1 MVVFEIEIQ
10 FVMVEKV
17 VVFVFSEESI
27 CDVVVMINV
36 VKCLVFY
43 LGGGVINVFVWVCEL
58 VEKV

>member
-27 CDVVVMINV
+27 CDAAVMINA

-43 LGGGVINVFVWVCEL
+43 LGGGVINAFVWVCEL